1 MSISLTRQDII
12 NFYSNENIARLLVD
26 NAKSREVAF
35 AFMAGSYDKRPN
47 ILQFPSDVVQMA
59 KRGVT
64 SFHYSVEHWENPM
77 MLSSQEKNYSLL
89 RKGFDVIIDIDSK
102 LGLEESKS
110 AAILICNLFEK
121 YGISGYGIKFSGRR
135 GFHICLPW
143 SSMPR
148 KIDYRAAEKL
158 YPKLPRII
166 ARFIRKKIKDGLM
179 KELIKLR
186 GAKQLIDAMDE
197 PPSDLNPF
205 YFVEVEKDWG
215 ERHMFR
221 APLSLNE
228 KTWLVSLPLRHEHL
242 KGFSAEM
249 ATISK
254 AVDALDNLPEFFKGS
269 ENEAESLVQDAVD
282 WYATVKKDKPK
293 TEKKIVKWEKR
304 IGEELFPPCAKLIL
318 SGMNDGKKR
327 SLFTIINFLKMMNWQ
342 WPEIEERVFIWN
354 DSNKLPLPKN
364 YIIAQLRYQQSKDN
378 VPPSNCDSSMYYS
391 DIGICRPDE
400 TCKSGTGSITIK
412 NPVSYPFRKMKPK
425 YSSKDN
431 KSSEAKKVVGR
442 GYACGICKEEF
453 KNMKGLAMHK
463 SRRHGVSE

>member
-1 MSISLTRQDII
+1 MNISLTRQDII
-12 NFYSNENIARLLVD
+12 SFYSNENIARLLVD

-35 AFMAGSYDKRPN
+35 AFMSGSYDKRPN

-102 LGLEESKS
+102 LGMEESKS
-110 AAILICNLFEK
+110 AANLICNLFEK
-121 YGISGYGIKFSGRR
+121 YGIRNYGIKFSGRR

-143 SSMPR
+143 TALP
-148 KIDYRAAEKL
+148 KEIDYKKTGKM
-158 YPKLPRII
+158 YPKLPKIL
-166 ARFIRKKIKDGLM
+166 ARFVRKKIKDSLM
-179 KELIKLR
+179 KELITLR

-197 PPSDLNPF
+197 LPSELNPF

-228 KTWLVSLPLRHEHL
+228 KTWLVSIPLKSNQL

-254 AVDALDNLPEFFKGS
+254 AVDALDKMPEFFIGEK
-269 ENEAESLVQDAVD
+269 NEAESLVQDAVD
-282 WYATVKKDKPK
+282 WYASVKKDKPK
-293 TEKKIVKWEKR
+293 TEKKIVTWEKR
-304 IGEELFPPCAKLIL
+304 ISEDIFPPCAKLIL
-318 SGMNDGKKR
+318 SGMSDGKKR
-327 SLFTIINFLKMMNWQ
+327 SLFTLINFLKMMNWQ
-342 WPEIEERVFIWN
+342 WPEIEERVFLWN
-354 DSNKLPLPKN
+354 ENNKPPLPKN

-412 NPVSYPFRKMKPK
+412 NPVSYPFRKMKPRN
-425 YSSKDN
+425 SN
-431 KSSEAKKVVGR
+431 KSSETKKVVER

-463 SRRHGVSE
+463 SRTHGVSE